1 MKLKLNLHKM
11 FSFILKMFIYIK
23 KKIYFNCWE
32 TKKNKHQEYQHLL
45 GV

>member
-23 KKIYFNCWE
+23 KKNLF
-32 TKKNKHQEYQHLL
+32 QLL
-45 GV
+45 GNKEK